1 MRVNEITIPSKKKLL
16 ARLENPTE
24 LSPELAGVEL
34 ALSKAEEETN
44 RARKELQE
52 LSASV
57 ERLPNEIIAGRSP
70 DSALEEMITRERTQA
85 LLLKSREG
93 VLEGARQDLADAQA
107 KARALVVEEGRRVCE
122 ELKKV
127 VAPVLPLLEVV
138 KDLEYEVE
146 RLVKV
151 ANMDPSRGFEF
162 PREQLP
168 AIEWPTCVIHEQAA
182 RSWMERTEIA
192 PAADHG

>member
-1 MRVNEITIPSKKKLL
+1 MKIELTTPSKKLL

-24 LSPELAGVEL
+24 LFPELASVEL

-52 LSASV
+52 LSATLEALPGEIV
-57 ERLPNEIIAGRSP
+57 EGRAP
-70 DSALEEMITRERTQA
+70 TSAVEETAVKERSAALVLKAREQKLE
-85 LLLKSREG
+85 
-93 VLEGARQDLADAQA
+93 VARHDLADAQIEG
-107 KARALVVEEGRRVCE
+107 RALVVAEGKRLIE
-122 ELKKV
+122 LLKKMV
-127 VAPVLPLLEVV
+127 EPVIPLLEAV
-138 KDLEYEVE
+138 KSLEYSIEGAIAA
-146 RLVKV
+146 

-182 RSWMERTEIA
+182 NSWKETASQA
-192 PAADHG
+192 PKQPGEK